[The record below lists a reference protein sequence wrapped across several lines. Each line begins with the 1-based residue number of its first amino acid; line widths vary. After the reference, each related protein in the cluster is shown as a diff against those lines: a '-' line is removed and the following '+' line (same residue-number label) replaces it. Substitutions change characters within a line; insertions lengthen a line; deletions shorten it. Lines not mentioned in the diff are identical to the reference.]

1 MALQQLGSVHQ
12 AVDWLVLRGASALAT
27 DSRRIRPGEAFIAW
41 PGRSHDARAHVGAAL
56 AVGASACL
64 VEADG
69 IETYAFDDARIAALT
84 GLKAAAGPIASRFL
98 GDPGARLRVVAC
110 TGTNGKTS
118 SAWWIAQAMTRLCMR
133 AGVVGTLGNGEP
145 PAAQGS
151 APAALAGDGLTTP
164 DPVALQ
170 SALRA
175 FVDAGVAA
183 VAIEASSI
191 GIAENRLDGTPIDIA
206 LFTNFTQDH
215 LDYHGDMDLYWQAK
229 ARLFEWPGLRAAVIN
244 TDDLQGL
251 ALAERLATASAL
263 DVWSCSC
270 KTAARLQAGQIRHR
284 AKGLSFEVRE
294 GSERAEVETAL
305 VGQYNVANLLGV
317 IGVLRASGVALAD
330 AAAACAALTPVP
342 GRMQLV
348 GDGQRGPQVVVDYAH
363 TPDALDKVLAALRPF
378 AQARGGKLWCVFGCG
393 GNRDA
398 AKRPLMGALACR
410 LADRVVVTS
419 DNPRLEPPDFI
430 ISQILAGVIGHDEVD
445 VIENRADAVRHAVA
459 GADLRDVVLLAGK
472 GHEDY
477 QDIGGVRIAYS
488 DIDEAGAALRLRGAA

>member
-1 MALQQLGSVHQ
+1 M
-12 AVDWLVLRGASALAT
+12 
-27 DSRRIRPGEAFIAW
+27 P
-41 PGRSHDARAHVGAAL
+41 
-56 AVGASACL
+56 
-64 VEADG
+64 
-69 IETYAFDDARIAALT
+69 
-84 GLKAAAGPIASRFL
+84 
-98 GDPGARLRVVAC
+98 
-110 TGTNGKTS
+110 
-118 SAWWIAQAMTRLCMR
+118 
-133 AGVVGTLGNGEP
+133 
-145 PAAQGS
+145 
-151 APAALAGDGLTTP
+151 GDGLTTP

-175 FVDAGVAA
+175 FVDAGVVG

-191 GIAENRLDGTPIDIA
+191 GIAEHRLDGTPIDVA

-215 LDYHGDMDLYWQAK
+215 LDYHDDMDLYWQAK
-229 ARLFEWPGLRAAVIN
+229 AKLFEWPGLRAAVIN
-244 TDDLQGL
+244 SDDLQGL
-251 ALAERLATASAL
+251 ALAERLTAASTL

-270 KTAARLQAGQIRHR
+270 SSSAARLQAGRIRHH
-284 AKGLSFEVRE
+284 AKGLSFDVLE
-294 GSERAEVETAL
+294 GTERVEVETAL

-317 IGVLRASGVALAD
+317 IGVLRASGITLAD

-445 VIENRADAVRHAVA
+445 VIENRTDAVRHAI
-459 GADLRDVVLLAGK
+459 ADADRRDVVLLAGK

-477 QDIGGVRIAYS
+477 QDVGGVRIAYS
-488 DIDEAGAALRLRGAA
+488 DIVEAAAALRLRAAA